1 MCKPTAGASVQANDS
16 LVALAA
22 MSGSSSSNSDGT
34 PLSNSVS
41 DPGSN
46 PSPEGSSYVNSANSY
61 SDNSYGSS
69 PADGGDGA
77 VDNMID
83 PYYQDP
89 TSGSPSLD
97 FNKQKTFLSLLGN
110 LKRSVG
116 VTIQVV

>member
-22 MSGSSSSNSDGT
+22 MSSDATSNSDGT

-41 DPGSN
+41 NPESN
-46 PSPEGSSYVNSANSY
+46 PSSEGSSYVNSANSY

-69 PADGGDGA
+69 PADGDDGA
-77 VDNMID
+77 ADMID

-116 VTIQVV
+116 VTNEVV